1 MQTKGEVRSHGSS
14 SGGISN
20 KKRKLSHGSVTLTS
34 DTRPK
39 HLESEITL
47 EPSERVKSN
56 NGMTINKRAGTNKNR
71 HLFVLPGLL
80 HAEALQQQT
89 APSTQHVDQSQD
101 TPLGSQTDT
110 EIPLSQPLLE
120 SQSYEN
126 LSQSTTTKNDA
137 VSGASAKDS
146 SPAKDAGSTKR
157 KQKGKAS
164 NEHLQIGKVSKLNTV
179 NPELY
184 IELNGGRLKL
194 VGNIVYPK
202 NRFIT
207 LLCLQQGG
215 NKIKDVL
222 CDNTFDSIVV
232 FNQAEFVSTQVFILW
247 PFQLRKIY

>member
-1 MQTKGEVRSHGSS
+1 MLQPRTVQQVPNPWRCWRFLRTYYKRPDASSGKKGTKCAHPAPPLHVGMQTKGEVRSHGSS

-120 SQSYEN
+120 SQSY
-126 LSQSTTTKNDA
+126 
-137 VSGASAKDS
+137 
-146 SPAKDAGSTKR
+146 
-157 KQKGKAS
+157 
-164 NEHLQIGKVSKLNTV
+164 
-179 NPELY
+179 
-184 IELNGGRLKL
+184 
-194 VGNIVYPK
+194 
-202 NRFIT
+202 
-207 LLCLQQGG
+207 
-215 NKIKDVL
+215 
-222 CDNTFDSIVV
+222 
-232 FNQAEFVSTQVFILW
+232 
-247 PFQLRKIY
+247 